1 MSTIETKPDIDM
13 QEIADHEAAER
24 YFIEGKP
31 FPPDLARRIQERAN
45 RASAEIPRNY
55 GLFDSE
61 FLNQLVRDA
70 RDEA

>member
-1 MSTIETKPDIDM
+1 MSTIETKSDIDL
-13 QEIADHEAAER
+13 QELADHEAAER

-45 RASAEIPRNY
+45 RSSAEIRQMH
-55 GLFDSE
+55 GLFDGE